1 MQKHQL
7 REYCEAE
14 FENIDTVV
22 FQLFS
27 IVKTEKGVAETKK

>member
-1 MQKHQL
+1 MPKHQL

-22 FQLFS
+22 FELFS
-27 IVKTEKGVAETKK
+27 IVKWTV

>member
-1 MQKHQL
+1 MQKRQL

-22 FQLFS
+22 FQLFL
-27 IVKTEKGVAETKK
+27 IVKTEKSEYSINA